1 MLVEYR
7 KQSVIYT
14 HLNTMKGWFIM
25 QHTLVWRNGTLTPD
39 LPLETLQDTL
49 NDPQA
54 LVWLDIE
61 GDPGTYAD
69 TLSHLFKLSH
79 ITIQTIGEEHERAK
93 FFEGNDY
100 FYMVVHGLT
109 YDTKTEE
116 AGTPKLD
123 IVFAQN
129 FVVTVHRAPLDWLVT
144 LRQAIINEKGEENTM
159 ARGMASLLYTILDT
173 LVDSYFPVLDTLDDL
188 IDELEDETVN
198 SAQQGVQLRLFR
210 IKRAMALMRRVISP
224 QIEVANSLIS
234 RTGSIIPAK
243 AEPYFADVHD
253 HLIRAFEILDSYRDL
268 MSGLL
273 DVYLSTVSNRL
284 NQVMKQLTIIATIFM
299 PITFITGVFGQN
311 FAHSP
316 QVEHDNGYNFWIVLA
331 FMALITLVQI
341 WYFRRRGWLGD

>member
-1 MLVEYR
+1 
-7 KQSVIYT
+7 
-14 HLNTMKGWFIM
+14 MKGRFIM
-25 QHTLVWRNGTLTPD
+25 QHILAWRNGTLIPD
-39 LPLETLQDTL
+39 LPAEALQDTL
-49 NDPQA
+49 NDPHA

-61 GDPGTYAD
+61 DDPGAYAD

-79 ITIQTIGEEHERAK
+79 ITIETIGEQYERSK
-93 FFEGNDY
+93 FFEGNGY
-100 FYMVVHGLT
+100 FYMVVHGLI
-109 YDTKTEE
+109 YDSKNEE
-116 AGTPKLD
+116 ASTPKLD

-129 FVVTVHRAPLDWLVT
+129 FVVTAHRASLGWLDS
-144 LRQAIINEKGEENTM
+144 LRQAILKEEGEENTM
-159 ARGMASLLYTILDT
+159 ARGMPSLLYTILDT

-198 SAQQGVQLRLFR
+198 TAQQGVQLHLFR

-224 QIEVANSLIS
+224 QIEVTNSLTS
-234 RTGSIIPAK
+234 RTGSVIPAK
-243 AEPYFADVHD
+243 AEPYFSDVHD

-273 DVYLSTVSNRL
+273 DVYLTTVSNRL

-316 QVEHDNGYNFWIVLA
+316 QVEHDNGYNFWIVLVV
-331 FMALITLVQI
+331 MALITIAQI
-341 WYFRRRGWLGD
+341 WYFRRRGWLGN